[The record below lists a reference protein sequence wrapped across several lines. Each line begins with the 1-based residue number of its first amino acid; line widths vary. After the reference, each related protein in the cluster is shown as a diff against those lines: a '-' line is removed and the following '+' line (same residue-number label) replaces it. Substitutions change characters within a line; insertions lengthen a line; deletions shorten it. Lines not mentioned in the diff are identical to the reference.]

1 MKSYKNTFKIGLLMS
16 IMSIT
21 FTSCGDLELQKLV
34 DFQPGAISS
43 KNYNDVIAWDFI
55 QQQTSPVG
63 TVPLANKLDFMITLI
78 KIAGLEEE
86 YKKSNTDRTF
96 LFLPNSAFT
105 GVGRI
110 NALLTGVVAGTGDLT
125 KVDKVRAANLLK
137 YHIIQAYV
145 DQKDA
150 LPIYGVNYTFQTLL
164 DGPNGIIGFQRD
176 SRYGITINTSLE
188 LPSTKRAI
196 TASNNVLANYQFKNG
211 IGHIIATY
219 IGLTPF

>member
-43 KNYNDVIAWDFI
+43 NNYNDVVAWDFI

-63 TVPLANKLDFMITLI
+63 TVPLANKLDFMLTLI
-78 KIAGLEEE
+78 KVAGLEEE

-96 LFLPNSAFT
+96 LLLNNSAFT
-105 GVGRI
+105 GTGKI

-125 KVDKVRAANLLK
+125 KVDKTRAANLLK
-137 YHIIQAYV
+137 YHIINAYV
-145 DQKDA
+145 NQNTSVPVYA
-150 LPIYGVNYTFQTLL
+150 VNYDFNTLL
-164 DGPNGIIGFQRD
+164 EGPNGLMKIQRNERF
-176 SRYGITINTSLE
+176 SLTINNSLD
-188 LPSTKRAI
+188 LPTTRR
-196 TASNNVLANYQFKNG
+196 TAGVTLHNYQFKNG
-211 IGHIIATY
+211 IGHFLSLY
-219 IGLTPF
+219 VGLTPF